1 MTPPSLIKDDAKDEA
16 GSVKSKENDNLKLEM
31 PLHITYIH
39 SDQIVSEI
47 CNGCENLFTFL
58 CWKGEVYRFRSA
70 LFITNI
76 KNTVCYLIPK
86 TFRVGGILYFLLQ
99 NNSVKIF

>member
-1 MTPPSLIKDDAKDEA
+1 MTPTSLIKDDAKDEA

-47 CNGCENLFTFL
+47 CKGC
-58 CWKGEVYRFRSA
+58 GS
-70 LFITNI
+70 
-76 KNTVCYLIPK
+76 
-86 TFRVGGILYFLLQ
+86 
-99 NNSVKIF
+99 